1 MSKPDSLAGG
11 EALRLSELIAPAPS
25 GIASRVLAKATG
37 GSVSLFAFDEGK
49 GLSQHTAPF
58 DALLLVLDGSL
69 SVTIGENRVNAEPG
83 TIIRLPANIP
93 HAVDATAASRMLLIM
108 LRETG
113 ASTQL

>member
-1 MSKPDSLAGG
+1 MSKPDSLADG

-37 GSVSLFAFDEGK
+37 GTCPCSRLTRE

-69 SVTIGENRVNAEPG
+69 SVTIGENRVNTEPR